1 MKRWKIRAAALCAV
15 FAACAA
21 PSVAWAEE
29 GAPSAALD
37 LRSKSAIL
45 VEQTT
50 GEVLYEMEP
59 DIPMHPASITKV
71 MTLLLT
77 FEAMDQGKFGLDT
90 VVSCS
95 EHACSMGGS
104 QVWLEPGEE
113 MTVRDLL
120 KATAISSANDA
131 AVALAETVAGS
142 EEGFVELM
150 NRRAGELGMV
160 NTVFKNATGL
170 DAEGHMSTARDIA
183 LMSAEL
189 LRHDQIKEYSTVW
202 MDSLRGGE
210 TQLVNTNKLVRFY
223 DGATGLKTGTT
234 DGAGSCLSASAERG
248 GLSLVAVT
256 LGSATSDERF
266 YTARKLLDYGFANY
280 TMAQPPSIEGQ
291 LEPVKVL
298 RGVSP
303 TVETEYESPAAFVV
317 RKGEEQNLS
326 QEITLVQD
334 VEAPVEKGQSL
345 GKVTITLDGRQLGE
359 YRVKAKEAV
368 DRMTF
373 SAGFGR
379 MFRAAVQMGS

>member
-1 MKRWKIRAAALCAV
+1 M
-15 FAACAA
+15 
-21 PSVAWAEE
+21 
-29 GAPSAALD
+29 
-37 LRSKSAIL
+37 

-77 FEAMDQGKFGLDT
+77 FEAMEQGKFT
-90 VVSCS
+90 PETRVSCS

-104 QVWLEPGEE
+104 QIWLEPGEE
-113 MTVRDLL
+113 MTVHELL

-150 NRRAGELGMV
+150 NRRAAELGMS
-160 NTVFKNATGL
+160 NTAFQNASGL

-183 LMSAEL
+183 VMSAEL
-189 LRHDQIKEYSTVW
+189 LRHPGILEYTTVW
-202 MDSLRGGE
+202 MDCLRGGE
-210 TQLVNTNKLVRFY
+210 TQLVNTNKMVRFY

-234 DGAGSCLSASAERG
+234 DGAGSCLAASAVRN

-280 TMAQPPSIEGQ
+280 TMAPAPSLQGL

-298 RGVSP
+298 RGAQPSVAI
-303 TVETEYESPAAFVV
+303 EYEMPAAFVV
-317 RKGEEQNLS
+317 KKGEEENIS
-326 QEITLVQD
+326 QEVTLAGDVQ
-334 VEAPVEKGQSL
+334 APVEKGQSL
-345 GKVTITLDGRQLGE
+345 GKVTIALHGKQLGE
-359 YRVKAKEAV
+359 YRLSAREAV
-368 DRMTF
+368 ARMTF
-373 SAGFGR
+373 SVGLGR
-379 MFRAAVQMGS
+379 MFRAAVEMSS